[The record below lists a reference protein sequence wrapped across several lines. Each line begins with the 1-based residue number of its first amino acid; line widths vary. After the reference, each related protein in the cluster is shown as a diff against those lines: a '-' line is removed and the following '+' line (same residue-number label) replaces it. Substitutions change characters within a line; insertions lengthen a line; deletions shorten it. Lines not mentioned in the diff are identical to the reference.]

1 MSYKDFPGGSDG
13 KESTCNV
20 GDLDS
25 IPGSEDRLEKGM
37 ATHSQYSCLE
47 NPHGQRSLAAYVHG
61 VAESATT
68 EQLSTAF
75 IHLNQKHLQRVSSV
89 LGPVRGGLFHVVN

>member
-47 NPHGQRSLAAYVHG
+47 NPHGQRSLVG
-61 VAESATT
+61 PWGRKELDTT
-68 EQLSTAF
+68 GILTHKHTHCLETHTLLENTHTAR
-75 IHLNQKHLQRVSSV
+75 KHRCMTI
-89 LGPVRGGLFHVVN
+89 